1 MIYGISWELTTLNIV
16 LNKVRERI
24 KMNIKNKG
32 VLYFLIFD
40 IIIILSGCAL
50 NRSLPSTEDYFSFS
64 SESET

>member
-1 MIYGISWELTTLNIV
+1 MIYGISWELMTLNIV
-16 LNKVRERI
+16 SNKVRERI
-24 KMNIKNKG
+24 KNKSG
-32 VLYFLIFD
+32 LYFLIFD

>member
-16 LNKVRERI
+16 LNKARERI
-24 KMNIKNKG
+24 KNKD

>member
-1 MIYGISWELTTLNIV
+1 MIYGISWELMTLNKV
-16 LNKVRERI
+16 SNKVRERI
-24 KMNIKNKG
+24 KNKSG
-32 VLYFLIFD
+32 LYFLIFD